1 MEKSITFKGS
11 AGGYGCSDI
20 RSASAVRAFAQ
31 MTEGQRF
38 AAKNVCIGPV
48 TAEAAEKADIS
59 IDKIAGQYDL
69 EGLTAALC
77 DILCR
82 NES

>member
-1 MEKSITFKGS
+1 MDSRFPYHYE
-11 AGGYGCSDI
+11 
-20 RSASAVRAFAQ
+20 
-31 MTEGQRF
+31 MLTEL
-38 AAKNVCIGPV
+38 V
-48 TAEAAEKADIS
+48 EAAEKADIS

>member
-1 MEKSITFKGS
+1 MDAVTF
-11 AGGYGCSDI
+11 C
-20 RSASAVRAFAQ
+20 SASAVRAFAQ